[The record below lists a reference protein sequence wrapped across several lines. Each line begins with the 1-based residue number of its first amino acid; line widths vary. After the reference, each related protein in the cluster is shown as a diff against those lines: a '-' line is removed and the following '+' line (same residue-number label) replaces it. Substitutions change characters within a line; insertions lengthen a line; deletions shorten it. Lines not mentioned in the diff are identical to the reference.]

1 MKWFCFMPFL
11 CGKMFLS
18 MWYVVLLHT
27 FMTKQ
32 LYVFNL
38 VTNNFKFCYE
48 KNHEG
53 KICGITAVVG
63 MWSWAN
69 RFLFSLY
76 VYMWPESQLN
86 CYYILISHRS
96 VTQVTN
102 VSVPAVAASTQTVT
116 NSGVIIAVVIV
127 VVVVVI
133 AVALLIGFYLKKNLV
148 YRGKLYMDAISV
160 SYNYISQ
167 YQSRGWYWL
176 CSLLSSRLTLQDE
189 NIHII

>member
-1 MKWFCFMPFL
+1 MVLFHAFFMRQNVL
-11 CGKMFLS
+11 E
-18 MWYVVLLHT
+18 YVICSAIAHT
-27 FMTKQ
+27 FMTKR
-32 LYVFNL
+32 LCEFIL
-38 VTNNFKFCYE
+38 ATNNFKFCYE

-63 MWSWAN
+63 MWSLVN
-69 RFLFSLY
+69 RLLFSLY
-76 VYMWPESQLN
+76 VYMWPEIQLN

-102 VSVPAVAASTQTVT
+102 VSVPAVASSTQTVT

-133 AVALLIGFYLKKNLV
+133 AIALLVGFYLKKNLV

-160 SYNYISQ
+160 S
-167 YQSRGWYWL
+167 
-176 CSLLSSRLTLQDE
+176 
-189 NIHII
+189 